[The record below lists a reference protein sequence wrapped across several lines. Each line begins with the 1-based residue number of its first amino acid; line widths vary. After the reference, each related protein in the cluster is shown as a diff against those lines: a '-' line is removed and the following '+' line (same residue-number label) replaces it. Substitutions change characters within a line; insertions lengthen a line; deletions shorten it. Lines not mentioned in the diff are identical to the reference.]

1 MKKIL
6 FISLAVIIACG
17 LLSFV
22 GTSSNGNSN
31 GPSITF
37 KKDKHVNPT
46 IKKMVYEDIKGLD
59 YHDNKKVVIRNI
71 ERYKATT
78 AYQGKNYVSTTTNNQ
93 SVGPQI
99 ALSNNSANYGIS
111 NGHRTGASNGLMAQN
126 VSYNSFSNIKM
137 RSRSAS
143 ASTSNGSV
151 VMTGGFYG
159 AAEADHEHSVGDIT
173 KDGATCE
180 HEGCD
185 AFGEW
190 TFNEA
195 TGVWGIEWKAP
206 IGDVMLPILLMVL
219 GYLLAVGIKRN

>member
-6 FISLAVIIACG
+6 FISLTVIIACG

-22 GTSSNGNSN
+22 GTSNNGNSN

-37 KKDKHVNPT
+37 KKDKHHHP
-46 IKKMVYEDIKGLD
+46 IQKMVYEDMQGMD

-78 AYQGKNYVSTTTNNQ
+78 AYQGKNYVTTNTNSQ
-93 SVGPQI
+93 SIVPQTT
-99 ALSNNSANYGIS
+99 LSNNSANYGIS
-111 NGHRTGASNGLMAQN
+111 NGGRTGSSNNLMAQN
-126 VSYNSFSNIKM
+126 VSYNSFSNMKM
-137 RSRSAS
+137 RSRNISA
-143 ASTSNGSV
+143 SNGSV

-159 AAEADHEHSVGDIT
+159 AAEADHDHTVGEIT
-173 KDGATCE
+173 EEGANCG
-180 HEGCD
+180 HDGCD

-190 TFNEA
+190 VYNEA

-206 IGDVMLPILLMVL
+206 IGDAILPLLMFILLYL
-219 GYLLAVGIKRN
+219 GIRRKA

>member
-22 GTSSNGNSN
+22 GTSINTNSN

-37 KKDKHVNPT
+37 KKDKHHHP
-46 IKKMVYEDIKGLD
+46 ISKMVYEDMQGLD
-59 YHDNKKVVIRNI
+59 YRDNKKVVIRNI

-78 AYQGKNYVSTTTNNQ
+78 AYQGNNYVTTNTKTQ
-93 SVGPQI
+93 SVIPQI
-99 ALSNNSANYGIS
+99 ALSNNSASYGMS
-111 NGHRTGASNGLMAQN
+111 NGARTGSSSNLMAQN
-126 VSYNSFSNIKM
+126 LSYNSFSNMKM
-137 RSRSAS
+137 RSRNV
-143 ASTSNGSV
+143 STSNGSV

-159 AAEADHEHSVGDIT
+159 AAEADHDHTVGGMT
-173 KDGATCE
+173 EEGANCG
-180 HEGCD
+180 HDGCD

-190 TFNEA
+190 VYNEA

-206 IGDVMLPILLMVL
+206 IGDAIFPLLL
-219 GYLLAVGIKRN
+219 FLLLYIGFRRKI